1 MNVQLIATYVAA
13 VLTIMVFSYILGDNF
28 LYRIAV
34 HLFIGAAAGY
44 IAIVSIESVLVPWL
58 QLTLTGG
65 FDNPNFVVGM
75 IPIVIGVLLLFKT
88 SPRFS
93 RFGNIGLAVVMG
105 VGTALALWGAVAG
118 TLIPVAGGVARS
130 FTPGNAIDGF
140 ILLFGTISVLVYF
153 TYIGRRRPSGDVAQ
167 PLPIHVVGLIG
178 RGVVVITLGA
188 TYALVILSALT
199 VFTGVLVNR
208 LLILRGG

>member
-1 MNVQLIATYVAA
+1 LNGQLIATYVAA
-13 VLTIMVFSYILGDNF
+13 VFTIMVFSYILGDNF

-34 HLFIGAAAGY
+34 HLFIGAAAAY
-44 IAIVSIESVLVPWL
+44 IAIVSVESVLIPWVR
-58 QLTLTGG
+58 LTLEGG
-65 FDNPNFVVGM
+65 FGNPLFAIGM
-75 IPIVIGVLLLFKT
+75 IPILIGVLLLFKT

-105 VGTALALWGAVAG
+105 VGAAVAMWGAVAG

-140 ILLFGTISVLVYF
+140 IILFGTIAVLVYF
-153 TYIGRRRPSGDVAQ
+153 TYVGRRRPSGVVEQ
-167 PLPIHVVGLIG
+167 PLPIRAVGLIG

>member
-1 MNVQLIATYVAA
+1 
-13 VLTIMVFSYILGDNF
+13 MVFSYILGDNF

-44 IAIVSIESVLVPWL
+44 ITIVSIESVLIPWI
-58 QLTLTGG
+58 QQTLIGG
-65 FDNPNFVVGM
+65 FDNPNFLIGM
-75 IPIVIGVLLLFKT
+75 IPIIIGVLLLFKI
-88 SPRFS
+88 SPRYS

-105 VGTALALWGAVAG
+105 VGTAVALWGAVAG

-140 ILLFGTISVLVYF
+140 ILLFGTIAVLVYF
-153 TYIGRRRPSGDVAQ
+153 TYVGRRRPSGAVVQ
-167 PLPIHVVGLIG
+167 PLPIRTVGLIG